1 MAIKNRTWKYRPG
14 IQGKIVSTI
23 KKDNSVKKV
32 TGRSG
37 STTGLST
44 ATVNRVKKI

>member
-1 MAIKNRTWKYRPG
+1 MAIKNRTWKFG
-14 IQGKIVSTI
+14 VGSEAKTVSTI
-23 KKDNSVKKV
+23 KKDSSVKKV

-44 ATVNRVKKI
+44 SKVKRR